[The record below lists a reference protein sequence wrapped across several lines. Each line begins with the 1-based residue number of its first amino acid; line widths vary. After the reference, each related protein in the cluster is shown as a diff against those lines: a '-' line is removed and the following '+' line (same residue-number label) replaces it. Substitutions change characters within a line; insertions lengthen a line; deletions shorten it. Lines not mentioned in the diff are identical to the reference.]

1 MQIFLKSRRFKV
13 AIYKFFKIGMHVQTP
28 ELLKEFI
35 EETES
40 NEEYVQFINDW
51 KDLDELRQ
59 EDELNQQGWVISEK
73 SVDLG
78 STTF

>member
-1 MQIFLKSRRFKV
+1 MAHSSALV
-13 AIYKFFKIGMHVQTP
+13 H
-28 ELLKEFI
+28 EFI